1 MTPSYTCEVQLSI
14 CSCDPARWRNSSQLG
29 QPSSRNFYSHGGM
42 SVVSL
47 YWTAEREVG
56 QGRLS
61 YSVRPDDGADHARAQ
76 VAVVCRRY
84 VAIGGHLGRTLVGP
98 VDVGELMLG
107 GSRPGVDARK
117 YRWLQKLYLFKN
129 VDGGRNVRGK
139 DATAS
144 ACWWY
149 GQASQWWS
157 SKACAAPERYVLT
170 LTSSKFKP
178 FVHIHRS
185 EKDAFLSPC
194 AQP

>member
-1 MTPSYTCEVQLSI
+1 
-14 CSCDPARWRNSSQLG
+14 
-29 QPSSRNFYSHGGM
+29 M

-117 YRWLQKLYLFKN
+117 ISMASKIISLQKCRW
-129 VDGGRNVRGK
+129 GTECQREGR
-139 DATAS
+139 
-144 ACWWY
+144 Y
-149 GQASQWWS
+149 GISVLVVWS
-157 SKACAAPERYVLT
+157 G
-170 LTSSKFKP
+170 
-178 FVHIHRS
+178 
-185 EKDAFLSPC
+185 
-194 AQP
+194 